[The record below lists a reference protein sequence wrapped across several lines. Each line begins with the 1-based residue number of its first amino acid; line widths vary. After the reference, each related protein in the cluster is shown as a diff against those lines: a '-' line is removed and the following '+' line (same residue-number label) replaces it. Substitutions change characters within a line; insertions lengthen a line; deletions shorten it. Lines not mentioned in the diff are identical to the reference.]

1 MKLPI
6 ISLILPRGIYI
17 TFPPPGGGKDT
28 KNEDGKIDKK
38 MKRGKRKKGKK
49 GKKGK
54 KEKKEKGGKQKMKNT
69 YNLIIISLSHN
80 IQ

>member
-49 GKKGK
+49 GKKEKRK
-54 KEKKEKGGKQKMKNT
+54 KAVFLMNYIYTRASEVQLICT
-69 YNLIIISLSHN
+69 YNY
-80 IQ
+80 

>member
-1 MKLPI
+1 MKM
-6 ISLILPRGIYI
+6 
-17 TFPPPGGGKDT
+17 
-28 KNEDGKIDKK
+28 GKIDKK
-38 MKRGKRKKGKK
+38 IKRGKRKKRKKGKK
-49 GKKGK
+49 EKRKKGK